1 MIHYNHIMLEDK
13 ERYAFARACGGE
25 RGCEYGFANLFLWG
39 RQRVAFLENNV
50 SVFSQFDRKSVY
62 LFPVGCGDRK
72 VAVDAIIHDAAVR
85 DIPCRITGLTQADC
99 EFLLENYP
107 GKFRIHTDR
116 NNFDYIYSI
125 DHLADLPGRKFQRKR
140 NHLNRFHQ
148 QYPQNAVEPIT
159 KENVAQVRSL
169 VEAWYAQRQEQDPTA
184 DFHMEKAAI
193 YKALENFH
201 ALDMEGLLLLIQG
214 QPVAMTL
221 GSFLTEQTFD
231 VQFEKALQEF
241 DGAYARINN
250 AFALYLREKYPQ
262 LLWLNREEDMGI
274 EGLRKAKMSYNPA
287 FLCEKFW
294 ACLLEEGYDY

>member
-1 MIHYNHIMLEDK
+1 MIHYRHITLEDK
-13 ERYAFARACGGE
+13 GLYRAARACSGE
-25 RGCEYGFANLFLWG
+25 RGCEYNFANLFLWG
-39 RQRVAFLENNV
+39 RQRIAFVENH
-50 SVFSQFDRKSVY
+50 SLVFSQFDRKSVY
-62 LFPVGCGDRK
+62 MFPVGCGDRK

-148 QYPQNAVEPIT
+148 QYPQNTVEPIT
-159 KENVAQVRSL
+159 KENMAQVRSL
-169 VEAWYAQRQEQDPTA
+169 VEAWYAQRQKQDPTA

-201 ALDMEGLLLLIQG
+201 ALDMEGLLLRIQG
-214 QPVAMTL
+214 KPVAMTL

-250 AFALYLREKYPQ
+250 AFAGYLREKYPQ

-294 ACLLEEGYDY
+294 ACLLEDGYDY